1 MAVPWLINFLYLVE
15 KIGTIKR
22 VIQPK
27 PNLCLYHKGN
37 SFPTAYYLT
46 KRPGGGDC
54 FRKTKFLLS
63 SAPWPFSIQ
72 YAINSFSL
80 SVYRGC
86 SAYTEP
92 QRLVSSDGLQ
102 MLTCKHS
109 YQCDSNQ
116 ICINCV
122 CAAKC
127 TYSSNC
133 TNFQVSVFLTTQLTV
148 SHVCIPST

>member
-1 MAVPWLINFLYLVE
+1 MAVPQLINFLYLVE

-22 VIQPK
+22 VIQSA
-27 PNLCLYHKGN
+27 LFLYHQGN
-37 SFPTAYYLT
+37 SIPTAYCMT
-46 KRPGGGDC
+46 KRPGGGGIAFITLRPFYDQI
-54 FRKTKFLLS
+54 S
-63 SAPWPFSIQ
+63 SFKCKYQIC
-72 YAINSFSL
+72 AINSFSL
-80 SVYRGC
+80 SAYRGC

-133 TNFQVSVFLTTQLTV
+133 TKFQVCTRTPVLFL
-148 SHVCIPST
+148 SAYFN